1 MGKGWDWE
9 ESWFNPY
16 RSEYVAR
23 KKADQK
29 AKADAEAR
37 AKVAKATPVK
47 GTSQYVLKNPGQL
60 ANEAAGRSSN
70 DYGQPMGLS
79 DFLAQFDGGSTSGG
93 GSGFDSAAYVAN
105 LVNQINENYDQRQQ
119 QLGANRMSSLA
130 QLSNI
135 SDQYKQNLGGINQSY
150 LQGVAAQNQ
159 EIARRAAEQQAMAQR
174 TAQQLAGS
182 LTGEGISAQPIQ
194 GQAQNIANTLS
205 TTNQFQRDLQDRMA
219 QLAASTHA
227 GSLSSGE
234 LVRQGAAGT
243 LENNYNAML
252 NQLQNARNQEILQAQ
267 QSVASGGG
275 GGGGGGGSS
284 SDPLDQAT
292 KYLKTQQL
300 WDEVM
305 GGGQGLDLASLMGAA
320 AKKDPAGLLG
330 AIAGMS
336 PEQRKL
342 FGIG

>member
-1 MGKGWDWE
+1 MGAGWDWE

-16 RSEYVAR
+16 RSEYIAR
-23 KKADQK
+23 KQEDQR

-37 AKVAKATPVK
+37 AKVAAAKPVA
-47 GTSQYVLKNPGQL
+47 GTSQYVLKNAGQQ

-70 DYGQPMGLS
+70 DYGQPMGLA
-79 DFLAQFDGGSTSGG
+79 DFLSQFESGSSGG
-93 GSGFDSAAYVAN
+93 GGFDSAAYVAN
-105 LVNQINENYDQRQQ
+105 LVNQINQNYDQRQQ
-119 QLGANRMSSLA
+119 QLGTNRMSSMA
-130 QLSNI
+130 QLSNLG
-135 SDQYKQNLGGINQSY
+135 DQYRQNMGGIQQSY
-150 LQGVAAQNQ
+150 LQGIAAQNQ
-159 EIARRAAEQQAMAQR
+159 EIARRAQEQQAMAQR

-194 GQAQNIANTLS
+194 GQAQNIANTLA
-205 TTNQFQRDLQDRMA
+205 TTNQFQRDLQDRMS
-219 QLAASTHA
+219 QLAATSNA
-227 GSLSSGE
+227 NNLASGE
-234 LVRQGAAGT
+234 LVRQGAGGT

-305 GGGQGLDLASLMGAA
+305 GGGGGIDLASLMGSA

-330 AIAGMS
+330 AIVSMT

-342 FGIG
+342 FGM